1 MKTIIKQSLTPEAI
15 QQLLTSLGK
24 VTLLEAAIGCRVSG
38 GNPPDCAPIIFKNY
52 PDATV
57 EQMADALTTAWAAA
71 IDKNLLTK
79 ALKACNFPEN
89 QITEAVQQA
98 ISLFYQQDAQY
109 VDNNGMNKATGLYQ
123 GDLTHMKAVSE
134 IVDYLVI
141 SSLPNDYSAT
151 AGSMIGALN
160 DIGVSVAALAE
171 NKAADYRSSDYCWIS
186 QPISNQAFK
195 RIICF
200 EATQS
205 GDGVAKQV
213 PGIFTSLQTFA
224 GTEAQNII
232 VATSMVS
239 TGSNGASPTT
249 ILTALFN
256 GSKTLLNSDFSLM
269 AFEIV
274 NFNTDWINPLNELF
288 AQLTQ
293 S

>member
-1 MKTIIKQSLTPEAI
+1 MKTTIERSLTPEAI

-38 GNPPDCAPIIFKNY
+38 GNPVDCAPIILKNNA
-52 PDATV
+52 DATV
-57 EQMADALTTAWAAA
+57 GQMADALTTAWAAA
-71 IDKNLLTK
+71 IDADMLTK
-79 ALKACNFPEN
+79 ALQACKFPEN
-89 QITEAVQQA
+89 QITDAVKQA
-98 ISLFYQQDAQY
+98 ISLFYQQDVPY

-123 GDLTHMKAVSE
+123 GDLTHMKAASE

-160 DIGVSVAALAE
+160 NIGVSVAALAE
-171 NKAADYRSSDYCWIS
+171 NKAADYRPSDYCWIS

-200 EATQS
+200 ETTQS
-205 GDGVAKQV
+205 GDGAAKEV

-224 GTEAQNII
+224 GTAAQNII

-239 TGSNGASPTT
+239 TGSNGASPSS

-256 GSKTLLNSDFSLM
+256 GSQTLLNSDFSLM

-274 NFNTDWINPLNELF
+274 YFNTGWTNTLNELF
-288 AQLTQ
+288 TQLKQ
-293 S
+293 A